1 MPPKRS
7 MLSGHD
13 PGRKGSVAPPKAKVM
28 IRVVRGMLAN
38 LRLISRHPTTG
49 CPPIHWG
56 EDVTSPFYPAPP
68 KRVKAARER
77 AIPGG

>member
-1 MPPKRS
+1 

-49 CPPIHWG
+49 CPQFIGGRMSLNQVAYDLQKCLHHL
-56 EDVTSPFYPAPP
+56 
-68 KRVKAARER
+68 RVELL
-77 AIPGG
+77 PGMAL